1 MQAHTHTHTH
11 TSKKPGYHII
21 DALCIH
27 LKFYKRYICLFKII
41 YESTKLTNI
50 YFLKIEKRKEEN
62 TN

>member
-1 MQAHTHTHTH
+1 MQTHTHKHTH

-41 YESTKLTNI
+41 YKSTKLTNI
-50 YFLKIEKRKEEN
+50 FF
-62 TN
+62 